1 MDFMRHEYQR
11 QHAPQQ
17 AQPVSVNQN
26 YGRRGWSSFA
36 EWSPPQD
43 VAPRES
49 REPVRAGPQ
58 VHVDNPDFLNYTADR
73 LQTKSLAKACEPQA
87 DQQANASGDQANA
100 PADQSNAPVDQSN
113 TVPTAPTSDFAKACA
128 ATQALKPDF
137 IVGAGSIASR
147 HDAMSKGE
155 LGPDYI
161 FFGPLSGVRD
171 PEQREMARWWA
182 EIMDVPSVLSD
193 PAATAETATSEGSEF
208 IALSDSLWSAPEG
221 VTARLGAIAKALE
234 AKP

>member
-1 MDFMRHEYQR
+1 MT
-11 QHAPQQ
+11 
-17 AQPVSVNQN
+17 AQIFLVASPDVDPTTCLRMLDEALAATSVAALLL
-26 YGRRGWSSFA
+26 RRGSRSEGSYKA
-36 EWSPPQD
+36 LVKS
-43 VAPRES
+43 VAPRAQAAGIAVLIEGD
-49 REPVRAGPQ
+49 PGLVRTLGVDG
-58 VHVDNPDFLNYTADR
+58 VHVEGGIDEVR
-73 LQTKSLAKACEPQA
+73 
-87 DQQANASGDQANA
+87 
-100 PADQSNAPVDQSN
+100 
-113 TVPTAPTSDFAKACA
+113 A

-137 IVGAGSIASR
+137 IVGAGNIASR

-161 FFGPLSGVRD
+161 FFGPLSGARD

-193 PAATAETATSEGSEF
+193 PAATAETATSEGAEF